1 MALTLALLKAQEGLK
16 GLSDEQL
23 TSIATL
29 SSRDEE
35 QVIAKSYGEH
45 YRLMDESILKHSGVS
60 RNGDEKSNDDMVR
73 ALKALKE
80 KSDKSSEYE
89 GKVTSLTAEIDK
101 LKKDISEGH
110 GNEQLKKDLENA
122 NKELVSMRAMHKQ
135 VKEDFDAFKVKAEN
149 DRINSLLSNELSSS
163 SSSFTLKKSLPE
175 AMKRMALEMAKSKVE
190 QIKHVWDDNIKSFVF
205 QNADGTPMLDTSL
218 AHVSSKSLLEKELK
232 ALGAL
237 EEGRNQPGTGSHGA
251 EGDRSSGALDLSMV
265 KGKNEAMNNIEK
277 HLMENGVART
287 DPKFQ
292 EEVDKI
298 WSDNKDILDK
308 LPIE

>member
-1 MALTLALLKAQEGLK
+1 
-16 GLSDEQL
+16 
-23 TSIATL
+23 
-29 SSRDEE
+29 
-35 QVIAKSYGEH
+35 
-45 YRLMDESILKHSGVS
+45 
-60 RNGDEKSNDDMVR
+60 
-73 ALKALKE
+73 
-80 KSDKSSEYE
+80 
-89 GKVTSLTAEIDK
+89 
-101 LKKDISEGH
+101 
-110 GNEQLKKDLENA
+110 
-122 NKELVSMRAMHKQ
+122 
-135 VKEDFDAFKVKAEN
+135 
-149 DRINSLLSNELSSS
+149 
-163 SSSFTLKKSLPE
+163 
-175 AMKRMALEMAKSKVE
+175 
-190 QIKHVWDDNIKSFVF
+190 
-205 QNADGTPMLDTSL
+205 MLDTSL
-218 AHVSSKSLLEKELK
+218 AYVSSKSLLEKELK